1 MRVNYCVEIG
11 VSGQSMYMLWKDWVM
26 DLESG
31 GANLEDAPD
40 AKPSF
45 SPGNKLHRITYGIP
59 SFSPLTSSPLLT
71 GLTFRFTCIKVG
83 KLRRGYVWFFF
94 LSQSLLTNTDICLEI
109 DRDASSA
116 RGDNI
121 VDVRNVTS

>member
-1 MRVNYCVEIG
+1 
-11 VSGQSMYMLWKDWVM
+11 MLWKDWLM

-59 SFSPLTSSPLLT
+59 SFSSLTSSPLLA

-83 KLRRGYVWFFF
+83 KLRRGYVWFFVS
-94 LSQSLLTNTDICLEI
+94 SQSLPTNTDTYLEI
-109 DRDASSA
+109 DRRVSA
-116 RGDNI
+116 RGDTI
-121 VDVRNVTS
+121 VYVRNVTS

>member
-1 MRVNYCVEIG
+1 
-11 VSGQSMYMLWKDWVM
+11 M

-59 SFSPLTSSPLLT
+59 SFSSFTSSALLT

-83 KLRRGYVWFFF
+83 KLRRGYAWIFSF
-94 LSQSLLTNTDICLEI
+94 SQSLLTNTDTYLEI
-109 DRDASSA
+109 DRRVFSSW
-116 RGDNI
+116 R
-121 VDVRNVTS
+121 